1 MKKIILL
8 ATTLFVILAVNYN
21 IVKKETT
28 LKHGNTMLLR
38 LAPVDPRSLM
48 QGDYMVLRYAIA
60 NKIPNDQLANK
71 GCIVVVLDENKVAD
85 FVRVHDDTPLNDG
98 EHLLFYRNRDGL
110 RLGAESFFFQE
121 GDARLY
127 SKARYG
133 ELKVD
138 RSGASVLVGLRGE
151 DFSPLGTK
159 DNSFKRS

>member
-21 IVKKETT
+21 IVKKEAT
-28 LKHGNTMLLR
+28 LKNGNTMLLR
-38 LAPVDPRSLM
+38 LAPIDPRSLL
-48 QGDYMVLRYAIA
+48 QGDYMVLRYALA
-60 NKIPNDQLANK
+60 NNIPKDQLANK
-71 GCIVVVLDENKVAD
+71 GCIVVVLDENKVAE
-85 FVRVHDDTPLNDG
+85 FVRIHEDTSLNDG

-121 GDARLY
+121 GDAKLY

-151 DFSPLGTK
+151 DFTPLGTR
-159 DNSFKRS
+159 DNSSKK